1 MNAKTAPMSGVDEV
15 EKRTMRKVMV
25 RIVPFLMVAYFLA
38 YLDRINIGFAALE
51 MNRDLGLSS
60 TVYGWGAG
68 IFFLAY
74 VAFEV
79 PSNLIMEKVGAR
91 LWIARIMISWGLV
104 TAATAFV
111 VGPNSLLVARFLLGF
126 AEAGFFPG
134 AILYL
139 TYWCPAAY
147 RAKVIASFSISVPL
161 SGFLGSPVSG
171 ALLGLD
177 GLLGLHG
184 WQWLFITEGLPAVLV
199 GILVL
204 IYLPSRPERANWL
217 LLVERDWLVEML
229 AKEAARSDVKAHAS
243 IWRTLADPRVLALG
257 LVSAGSLGTGYGLAY
272 WQPQMVKAFGLSNF
286 QTGLVN
292 AVPFGIA
299 AIGMLLW
306 ARHSDRTG
314 ERVWHTTIPLLAAS
328 LGLGACLYLN
338 SLGLVVVALCLAL
351 VGGFS
356 VKGPFWALVSEW
368 ISPANKAA
376 AIAAINSLANISGF
390 VAPFLLGFIKDQTG
404 SFALGL
410 LPMIAMAL
418 IGAAV
423 IIIMGQRSRQKKIL
437 IGLEPQTLS
446 KSTPLLP

>member
-1 MNAKTAPMSGVDEV
+1 MNAMDVPASEISGV

-74 VAFEV
+74 VAFEI
-79 PSNLIMEKVGAR
+79 PSNLIMERVGAR
-91 LWIARIMISWGLV
+91 LWIARIMISWGVV

-111 VGPNSLLVARFLLGF
+111 AGPASLLIARFLLGF

-177 GLLGLHG
+177 GRLGLQG
-184 WQWLFITEGLPAVLV
+184 WQWLFIAEGLPAMFV

-204 IYLPSRPERANWL
+204 IYLPSRPEHASWL
-217 LLVERDWLVEML
+217 LPVERSWLAETL
-229 AKEAARSDVKAHAS
+229 STEEAQSGVKAHAS
-243 IWRTLADPRVLALG
+243 IWRTLADPRVLSLG

-272 WQPQMVKAFGLSNF
+272 WQPQMIKAFGLSNF

-306 ARHSDRTG
+306 ARHSDRVG
-314 ERVWHTTIPLLAAS
+314 ERIWHTAIPLLAAA

-338 SLGLVVVALCLAL
+338 SLGLVITALCLAL
-351 VGGFS
+351 TGGFS

-368 ISPANKAA
+368 ISPANKAT

-410 LPMIAMAL
+410 LPMIIMAL

-423 IIIMGQRSRQKKIL
+423 ILLMGRRREHTEGREDIKHPAS
-437 IGLEPQTLS
+437 S
-446 KSTPLLP
+446 KPAPIVS